1 MHHRK
6 EGGIRSAERMRR
18 GLEAQRS
25 QNMIATDTQ
34 HAEIQNLFAELD
46 YRDND
51 GIEVSLVWNRA
62 DNSLTVFAY
71 DSRTDERLSIAVHP
85 AQAREVFLHPYAY
98 AA

>member
-1 MHHRK
+1 
-6 EGGIRSAERMRR
+6 
-18 GLEAQRS
+18 
-25 QNMIATDTQ
+25 MIATVT
-34 HAEIQNLFAELD
+34 HPAEIENPFAELD

-62 DNSLTVFAY
+62 DNSLTVFTY
-71 DSRTDERLSIAVHP
+71 DSRTDERLAIAVDP